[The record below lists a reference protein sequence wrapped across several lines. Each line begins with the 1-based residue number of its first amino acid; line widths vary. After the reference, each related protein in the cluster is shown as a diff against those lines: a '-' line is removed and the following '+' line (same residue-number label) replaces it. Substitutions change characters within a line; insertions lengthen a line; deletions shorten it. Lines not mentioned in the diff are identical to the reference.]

1 MYNIEFY
8 EDSNGRSELWEF
20 LESLRVKAATN
31 KDARIQ
37 YKQIS
42 LYIQLLEDNGTR
54 LNENITKHLDDDIW
68 ELRPGNNRVLYFYF
82 KNDTFVLLH
91 QFRKKTQKTPKREI
105 ERAKAERDDYL
116 ARNLKNLADDPV
128 FDHIRLFSRHCSRCH
143 TRHSR
148 LAFSLL
154 HRLLC

>member
-8 EDSNGRSELWEF
+8 EDSNSRSELWDF

-42 LYIQLLEDNGTR
+42 LYIQLLED
-54 LNENITKHLDDDIW
+54 DDIW

-82 KNDTFVLLH
+82 QNDTFVLLH

-116 ARNLKNLADDPV
+116 ARKEAE
-128 FDHIRLFSRHCSRCH
+128 
-143 TRHSR
+143 
-148 LAFSLL
+148 
-154 HRLLC
+154 

>member
-8 EDSNGRSELWEF
+8 KDSNGRSELWEF

-82 KNDTFVLLH
+82 QNDTFVLLH
-91 QFRKKTQKTPKREI
+91 QFRKKTQKLPSAKLNGQRLNVMITLP
-105 ERAKAERDDYL
+105 ERRLNDYE
-116 ARNLKNLADDPV
+116 NLE
-128 FDHIRLFSRHCSRCH
+128 
-143 TRHSR
+143 
-148 LAFSLL
+148 
-154 HRLLC
+154 

>member
-82 KNDTFVLLH
+82 KKIPLCFCINSARKLKKLPSAKLNGQRLNVMITLPERRLNDY
-91 QFRKKTQKTPKREI
+91 E
-105 ERAKAERDDYL
+105 
-116 ARNLKNLADDPV
+116 NLE
-128 FDHIRLFSRHCSRCH
+128 
-143 TRHSR
+143 
-148 LAFSLL
+148 
-154 HRLLC
+154 